1 MAPSKPPPPMN
12 RTRWFQLLGSLTSKA
27 SSGGISPRT
36 VQVSGVV
43 SVWGVSVACVIVAP
57 SKARLR
63 KLLHA
68 ACALP
73 AADGNSAGGELPPP
87 LPLPPQEASS
97 AAAATT
103 DHEVMRRWVSRR
115 HVRGAIFIFC
125 LLVGAMPP

>member
-1 MAPSKPPPPMN
+1 M
-12 RTRWFQLLGSLTSKA
+12 
-27 SSGGISPRT
+27 
-36 VQVSGVV
+36 QVSGVM

-73 AADGNSAGGELPPP
+73 APGRGGGGGGGGGAPAGGARGGGGPPP
-87 LPLPPQEASS
+87 PPPAPPPPPPPQEASS

-115 HVRGAIFIFC
+115 HVRGAIFILC